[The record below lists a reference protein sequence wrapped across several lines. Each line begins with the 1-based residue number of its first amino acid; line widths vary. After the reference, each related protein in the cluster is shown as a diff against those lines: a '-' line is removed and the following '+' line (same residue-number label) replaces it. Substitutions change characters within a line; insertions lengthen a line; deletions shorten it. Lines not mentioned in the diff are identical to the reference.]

1 MGCNQPHALC
11 VPFAAQ
17 GHITPM
23 IHLARLLH
31 SRGFHITVVNSDYN
45 HRLLASSG
53 AIPTVEIPGF
63 RLEAFSTGLASMFDA
78 GMQNVVELTKAIAE
92 NRMLSPLKD
101 VVLRLNDKGP
111 PVSCIIFDPFMPSA
125 QEIGKEFGIPD
136 VAFWTMAGCSFM
148 GFLHLDELLERGYPL
163 FKDSSSSS
171 ANGYDIDALIDWMPA
186 MPSIHLKHLPT
197 FMGTIEIF
205 DLMTQYFKQSIHTL
219 PKASSIILNTFHEL
233 DHELI
238 EAAARKF
245 KLKECYTVGPLFALS
260 DQIPSSELESIR
272 SNLWKE
278 ESECMEWL
286 EKQGDTSVI
295 YVNFGSLATVSA
307 EQLKELAWG
316 LANSNYPF
324 MWVIR
329 PDLVIGGSAAL
340 DQEFLEETKERA
352 VIASWCP
359 QKQVLGHPSVA
370 AFITHCGWN
379 STVETIHHGVPMLC
393 WPFFADQHTN
403 CKFACQVWGNGMEI
417 GDGDDLKR
425 DKVEGAIKE
434 LMEGEKGKKVRK
446 SAEKWKEQA
455 RKATDVGG
463 SSHSNLD
470 RLVNALRLVKSI

>member
-1 MGCNQPHALC
+1 MACNQPHALC
-11 VPFAAQ
+11 VPFPAQ

-23 IHLARLLH
+23 IHLAKLLH
-31 SRGFHITVVNSDYN
+31 SRGFHITIVNTDYS

-53 AIPTVEIPGF
+53 AIDPTVEIEGF
-63 RLEAFSTGLASMFDA
+63 RMEAFSTGLASMFDA
-78 GMQNVVELTKAIAE
+78 GMQNILELTKAIVE

-148 GFLHLDELLERGYPL
+148 GFLHLDELQERGYPL
-163 FKDSSSSS
+163 FKDSCSST
-171 ANGYDIDALIDWMPA
+171 ANGYDTDTLIDWMPA
-186 MPSIHLKHLPT
+186 MPSLHLKHLPT
-197 FMGTIEIF
+197 FTGTVETH
-205 DLMTQYFKQSIHTL
+205 DLVTQYCKQSIHTL

-238 EAAARKF
+238 EAATRKF
-245 KLKECYTVGPLFALS
+245 KLKESYTVGPLFALC
-260 DQIPSSELESIR
+260 DQIPRSELDSIR

-278 ESECMEWL
+278 ESQCVEWL
-286 EKQGDTSVI
+286 DKQGDKSVI
-295 YVNFGSLATVSA
+295 YVNFGSLATVNA

-324 MWVIR
+324 MWAIR
-329 PDLVIGGSAAL
+329 PDLVFGGSDAL
-340 DQEFLEETKERA
+340 DQEFLEETKDRA

-370 AFITHCGWN
+370 AFLTHSGWN
-379 STVETIHHGVPMLC
+379 STMETIHHGVPMLC
-393 WPFFADQHTN
+393 WPSFADQQTN
-403 CKFACQVWGNGMEI
+403 CRFACQVWGNGMEI
-417 GDGDDLKR
+417 GDDLKR
-425 DKVEGAIKE
+425 ENVEGAIKE
-434 LMEGEKGKKVRK
+434 LMEGEKGKEVRK
-446 SAEKWKEQA
+446 SAEKWKEQM
-455 RKATDVGG
+455 RKAADVGG

-470 RLVNALRLVKSI
+470 RLVNALRVVKSN